1 MIGVPVCSL
10 SSGDFR
16 SINLI
21 LTTLASADETM
32 PLIASSNYR
41 SPWGLTNAHLQT
53 ILPVLFRRVP
63 RITRERERIG
73 TPDGDFLDLD
83 WNRDHRAESLVIITH
98 GLEGNS
104 TNASVQGMAGAFHR
118 AGWDTLAWNLRGCS
132 GEPGRLLRTYH
143 SGAWED
149 LQCVIKHAS
158 SGYRDIALVGFS
170 IGGNLTL
177 KYLGD
182 HGAAINPAIK
192 GAVAFSVP
200 CDLASSAMVLESLI
214 NSIYMNH
221 FLRDLRRKIREKAA
235 TFPGGIST
243 EGLDRIRTFREF
255 DGTYTAPLNGFKSAG
270 DYWAK
275 ASSKPSLTGITVPTL
290 LINALNDPFLGPE
303 CFPRE
308 EAEANPHLYLELPKS
323 GGHLGFITLGK
334 EYWSETRAVEFCVR
348 LAGV

>member
-1 MIGVPVCSL
+1 
-10 SSGDFR
+10 
-16 SINLI
+16 
-21 LTTLASADETM
+21 M
-32 PLIASSNYR
+32 PLLPSSTYR
-41 SPWGLTNAHLQT
+41 PPWGLANGHLQT
-53 ILPVLFRRVP
+53 ILPVLFRRVAP
-63 RITRERERIG
+63 VTRERERIA

-83 WNRDHRAESLVIITH
+83 WNRDHRSESLVIITH

-104 TNASVQGMAGAFHR
+104 GNASVQGMAAAFHR

-132 GEPGRLLRTYH
+132 GELNHLLRTYH

-149 LQCVIKHAS
+149 LHCVIEHAAGS
-158 SGYRDIALVGFS
+158 YRHIALIGFS

-182 HGAAINPAIK
+182 RGSSIDPCIM

-200 CDLASSAMVLESLI
+200 CDLASSALALEGRI

-235 TFPGGIST
+235 AFQGGVST

-255 DGTYTAPLNGFKSAG
+255 DGTYTAPLNGFLSAE

-275 ASSKPSLTGITVPTL
+275 ASSKPSFTGITIPTL
-290 LINALNDPFLGPE
+290 LVNALNDPFLGPE

-308 EAEANPHLYLELPKS
+308 EAMTNPHLHLELPGS

-334 EYWSETRAVEFCVR
+334 EYWSETRAVEFCGR
-348 LAGV
+348 LL